1 MSITLQLDQ
10 MSVGDKIRTM
20 EYLWD
25 DLCRRVE
32 VSSPQWHNEIL
43 LERERNVLVGNAKF
57 TEWDTAKKE
66 IGHALRR
73 F

>member
-1 MSITLQLDQ
+1 MSIVLRLDQ
-10 MSVGDKIRTM
+10 MSIEDKIRTM

-32 VSSPQWHNEIL
+32 VSSPPWHNEIL
-43 LERERNVLVGNAKF
+43 LEREQDVLSGNAKF
-57 TEWDTAKKE
+57 IEWDTAKKE
-66 IGHALRR
+66 IRDSLRR

>member
-25 DLCRRVE
+25 DLCRRAE
-32 VSSPQWHNEIL
+32 VSSPPWHNETL
-43 LERERNVLVGNAKF
+43 LEREQDVLSGNAKF
-57 TEWDTAKKE
+57 IDWDVAKEK
-66 IGHALRR
+66 IRDSLR
-73 F
+73 

>member
-25 DLCRRVE
+25 DLCRRAE
-32 VSSPQWHNEIL
+32 VPLPTWHNEIL
-43 LERERNVLVGNAKF
+43 LEREQDVLVGNAKF

-66 IGHALRR
+66 IGHSLRR

>member
-1 MSITLQLDQ
+1 
-10 MSVGDKIRTM
+10 M

-25 DLCRRVE
+25 DLYRRSE
-32 VSSPQWHNEIL
+32 VPSPPWHNEIL
-43 LERERNVLVGNAKF
+43 LKREQDVLVGNAKF
-57 TEWDTAKKE
+57 IEWDTAKKE